1 MLIGIDIDDVLYR
14 TSLMVKD
21 EAPAILRSMGLPDKP
36 DESVYHFR
44 DRFKLTDEQYNEFE
58 KKLPWLSLEYVSP
71 AAVRA
76 FKLLKRTNPEV
87 EYCVVTWRPEQD
99 ALPILQLLREYFYL
113 DIDKCYCLP
122 ETESKA
128 EFCEKHGVGIMFDDC
143 EHVIRSF
150 NADMNSRPVLVSTCH
165 VAHNKTFAKTYDT
178 VLTEWD
184 ELHSIYEKLTV
195 RKDNV

>member
-1 MLIGIDIDDVLYR
+1 MKFLHLADLHLGKRVNGFDMLEDQR
-14 TSLMVKD
+14 F
-21 EAPAILRSMGLPDKP
+21 IL
-36 DESVYHFR
+36 EQI
-44 DRFKLTDEQYNEFE
+44 LT
-58 KKLPWLSLEYVSP
+58 L
-71 AAVRA
+71 
-76 FKLLKRTNPEV
+76 
-87 EYCVVTWRPEQD
+87 
-99 ALPILQLLREYFYL
+99 
-113 DIDKCYCLP
+113 
-122 ETESKA
+122 
-128 EFCEKHGVGIMFDDC
+128 CEKHGVGIMFDDC